1 MAALLGLLTALSWGT
16 SDFAARFTSR
26 SLGAMMSAFGGSLV
40 SACLMTAGWL
50 WLDGGRA
57 PALEASALSAASGL
71 ATAAALTLL
80 YQGLRFGSVALAVTL
95 ASTYP
100 VWALVIGVTWQGVR
114 PDLLAWA
121 AMAVTLAGVWIVSAA
136 DPHAGDDAGPEE
148 PQPDA
153 EAAPPA
159 PGRGALILIGLA
171 SGLCFALALKF
182 AQPAV
187 AELGQVTAL
196 WVARLTSTTV
206 LFTLLLASRRGI
218 PNPGRWTPVLILQGV
233 LDACGYIAL
242 LSAAQGVAAEVA
254 TVVSSA
260 VGVVTILL
268 AHLILREGIGRS
280 QWLGIA
286 LTFLGV
292 AALSA
297 LGTSH

>member
-16 SDFAARFTSR
+16 SDFTARFSSR
-26 SLGAMMSAFGGSLV
+26 ALGAMMSAFGGSLV
-40 SACLMTAGWL
+40 SMLLMTGAWL
-50 WLDGGRA
+50 WLVE
-57 PALEASALSAASGL
+57 PAHPGWLPVVLAAASGV

-80 YQGLRFGSVALAVTL
+80 YQGLRLGTVALTVTL

-100 VWALVIGVTWQGVR
+100 VWALLIGVVGQGVR
-114 PDLLAWA
+114 PDLPAWA

-136 DPHAGDDAGPEE
+136 DPHGSADEGPEE
-148 PQPDA
+148 PQEDA
-153 EAAPPA
+153 EAAPPLA
-159 PGRGALILIGLA
+159 DRRLLLVIGLA

-187 AELGQVTAL
+187 AAMGSITAL
-196 WVARLTSTTV
+196 WIARIASSLL
-206 LFTLLLASRRGI
+206 LFALLLASRRGI
-218 PNPGRWTPVLILQGV
+218 PNPGRWTPVLILQGM
-233 LDACGYIAL
+233 LDAAGYLAL
-242 LSAAQGVAAEVA
+242 LSVTEGVEAEVA

-268 AHLILREGIGRS
+268 AHLILRESIARL
-280 QWLGIA
+280 QWGGIA
-286 LTFLGV
+286 LTFLGG